1 MRHLQYKFRRADD
14 ADPDDKYL
22 YRGENGMLKLWM
34 VAMDGG
40 YIYALRTALKEE
52 AGQEATVCVIMK
64 RG

>member
-1 MRHLQYKFRRADD
+1 MSHLQYKSRLTDEADLND
-14 ADPDDKYL
+14 IYL

-34 VAMDGG
+34 VA
-40 YIYALRTALKEE
+40 ISLRTALKEE

>member
-1 MRHLQYKFRRADD
+1 MQYKSCLTDEADLN
-14 ADPDDKYL
+14 DKYL